1 MTQCMKSA
9 CAQPRVVSQ
18 IDGEPPRQASAAYC
32 YQHLNTSFGEACDI
46 VNEHVKR
53 QKLQLDGIHKVLC
66 TAPDTNGPS
75 GICAAYSLKGI
86 DTCTKHT
93 QGYLAGY

>member
-1 MTQCMKSA
+1 MTQCMKPG
-9 CAQPRVVSQ
+9 CAQLRVVSQ
-18 IDGEPPRQASAAYC
+18 IDGEQRRQVLAAYC
-32 YQHLNTSFGEACDI
+32 HQHLNTSFSEACDI

-75 GICAAYSLKGI
+75 GMCAAYSLKGV

-93 QGYLAGY
+93 QA